1 MENRELLKLEDLLED
16 EKIGFYKNCEV
27 TQIIL
32 HIKSTGKYW
41 NYFTH
46 IECNEC
52 YTQPKETT
60 WLTTSPNS
68 ISPDIQIL
76 ICKQVI
82 SVKDMLKIWNN
93 AEESQHWNY
102 KTDDA
107 LLDKIFCSPP
117 KFIPET
123 DPTGNIDLENTLV
136 PLEEMLYGSNY
147 NGNYY
152 ICELFSQKEYFNEIL
167 DENTIKKIQKEIF
180 KAGLQFDIEKLHDR
194 IGNIIC
200 KLPIETFSHKT
211 KALTPERGIKG
222 SFTQKIKSKRHYCL
236 HIFCE
241 DDHVL
246 VWNQVKFFSL
256 TNNSEK
262 FEYEIMPNNYK
273 NTIMVLDCISNV
285 IYYMAVRD
293 YTYESNYF
301 GIIRMP
307 QFGFQCME
315 KRKLLVNKKEI
326 SVELY
331 NIGGV
336 GETYINRDIS
346 EIEKRRKNYCDK
358 YSYKH
363 NYFVA
368 FQSGEQTKAYET
380 IIDIINATD
389 LLWDLEEIWLVD
401 PYLSPNDI
409 LHTIAYSEKYE
420 IKLKCLTNIRT
431 INSNPCTRE
440 IDVKNR
446 FEETKQKY
454 KIQLENAIPEDS
466 DLSLEYRTVYKN
478 YGSSF
483 HDRYLILKYGV
494 NRCRAWSLGIS
505 VNSLGKSHHIIQIV
519 NTPSEVF
526 RIIQGIWD
534 EVDNDECLIYKK

>member
-1 MENRELLKLEDLLED
+1 MEYEELLELEDLLEYG
-16 EKIGFYKNCEV
+16 KIGFYTNCEV

-32 HIKSTGKYW
+32 HIKSSGKYW

-46 IECNEC
+46 IECNER
-52 YTQPKETT
+52 YTQPMKTT
-60 WLTTSPNS
+60 WLTSAPKS
-68 ISPDIQIL
+68 ISPDMQIL
-76 ICKQVI
+76 IGKQII
-82 SVKDMLKIWNN
+82 SVEDMLNIWNN
-93 AEESQHWNY
+93 AEESQHWSY

-107 LLDKIFCSPP
+107 LLDKIFWSPP

-123 DPTGNIDLENTLV
+123 DPTGNIDSENTLV

-147 NGNYY
+147 SGNYY
-152 ICELFSQKEYFNEIL
+152 ICELFSKKEYFNKIL
-167 DENTIKKIQKEIF
+167 DEKTIKKIQKEIF
-180 KAGLQFDIEKLHDR
+180 KVGLRFDIEKLRDR

-200 KLPIETFSHKT
+200 KLPIESLSHKT

-222 SFTQKIKSKRHYCL
+222 SFMQKFKSKRQYCL

-246 VWNQVKFFSL
+246 VSNQVKFFTL
-256 TNNSEK
+256 TDDLET

-301 GIIRMP
+301 GTVRMP
-307 QFGFQCME
+307 QFGFQCMG
-315 KRKLLVNKKEI
+315 KRKLLVDKKEI
-326 SVELY
+326 SVDLY
-331 NIGGV
+331 NIGGI
-336 GETYINRDIS
+336 GGTYINSDVF
-346 EIEKRRKNYCDK
+346 EIEKRRKMCRDNYSD
-358 YSYKH
+358 KH
-363 NYFVA
+363 NFFVA
-368 FQSGEQTKAYET
+368 FQSGEQKKAYKT

-409 LHTIAYSEKYE
+409 LHTIVFSEKYE
-420 IKLKCLTNIRT
+420 IKLKCLTDIRT
-431 INSNPCTRE
+431 INSNACTRE
-440 IDVKNR
+440 SDGENR
-446 FEETKQKY
+446 FEETKKNY

-466 DLSLEYRTVYKN
+466 DLGLEYRTVYKN

-505 VNSLGKSHHIIQIV
+505 VNSLGKSHHIVQIV

-526 RIIQGIWD
+526 RIIQEIWN